1 MADEL
6 PPDRD
11 GRVLS
16 LASMCRY
23 IASDVSRSYGG
34 LVEYED
40 LLQDAYLG
48 AMDAVDRYDESLGF
62 ALTTFAHRRI
72 RGAVIDGIRGRDN
85 LKRSYRQA
93 LKEAGVTI
101 NVLSLD
107 RSHDEQA
114 PSSMTLLGLI
124 EDEAATLALSRLED
138 ADAVR
143 RAVDRLPARLH
154 FVVTEYYWAGRTL
167 LDIAREM
174 GVTESRVSQILS
186 KAREW
191 LRIALHDT
199 FSDFGETDRE
209 QRFAALA

>member
-23 IASDVSRSYGG
+23 IASDISRSYGG

-93 LKEAGVTI
+93 LKQAGVTV

-107 RSHDEQA
+107 RSHDEEE
-114 PSSMTLLGLI
+114 SMTLLGLI

-154 FVVTEYYWAGRTL
+154 YVVTEYYWRGRTL
-167 LDIAREM
+167 LDIAQEM

-186 KAREW
+186 KAKEW
-191 LRIALHDT
+191 LRTALHDT
-199 FSDFGETDRE
+199 FSDFGETHRE
-209 QRFAALA
+209 HRFAALA

>member
-93 LKEAGVTI
+93 LKQAGVTV

-107 RSHDEQA
+107 RSHDEEE
-114 PSSMTLLGLI
+114 SSMTLLGLI

-154 FVVTEYYWAGRTL
+154 YVVTEYYWRGRTL
-167 LDIAREM
+167 LDIAQEM

-186 KAREW
+186 KAKEW
-191 LRIALHDT
+191 LRTALHDT
-199 FSDFGETDRE
+199 FSDFGETHRE
-209 QRFAALA
+209 HRFAALA